1 MISAMKRVVCAVVAA
16 LLTVCVVRG
25 EEPASI
31 EGRVLLQETGE
42 PVAGVTVIVRESGAL
57 TITDRQGEFKFEGV
71 RPGRYHL
78 SAQLDSA
85 LRSVSQVVL
94 TTPGETAR
102 PQLMLSFSTL
112 RTEIT
117 VSATGRP
124 ESAFEAFQSTHSL
137 TLLDLARAETIAAGL
152 GEAIGNQ
159 PGTGVAW
166 RGFGPGS
173 SRPLI
178 RGFDGDRVLITTDDL
193 PTGSISSN
201 SGDHAETFNPLAYER
216 VEVVK
221 GPATLL
227 YGSNAMGGIVN
238 AISSH
243 AGFSSHP
250 DGLQG
255 YLQGSAGTT
264 NALGGG
270 AAGLDYAQGRWRFWG
285 GANGLRTGDYDTP
298 VGPIENSRT
307 RSANGYGGFGWFGDR
322 AFVSFGVRTNYG
334 AYGNPFAGDFHG
346 HHHHDHHDE
355 EGEDEHGHH
364 EEEGEDEHDHH
375 EEEGEELH
383 DHDEEEGEHEDEEL
397 RIDLEMRQQA
407 YQVNWGLRNLGSA
420 LDSFV
425 MKLNYA
431 TYQHEEIEFEGS
443 QRRIGTRFDN
453 DQFVYRGVF
462 EQNRRGPLTGRF
474 GFSGLERDY
483 SAAGEEAL
491 APPVDQQSFALFAL
505 EELTFERVKMQ
516 FGGRLETSR
525 YNPAFAERAHGHED
539 EAEEHEE
546 HGHEEEHHE
555 EHGHEEEHHEEEIPD
570 AIRRR
575 FTGASA
581 AAGMHADLWQ
591 GGAFVTNFSHSYR
604 VPALEELY
612 NLGPH
617 VGTLIFEVG
626 DPSLKAER
634 GNGLDLSLRQRA
646 GRIDGEVNLFY
657 YDFSNFVFPYAI
669 GEEESGLPVVNFI
682 QRDSRF
688 TGAEAR
694 LGIGLRPDFRLNLGL
709 DLVDAQDTETGTP
722 LPRIPPLRG
731 LVGLG
736 YRHKG
741 FSLRPELVLA
751 NRQSQ
756 TFDLETPTA
765 GYAVFNLRASYTI
778 PTPGAI
784 QQFSVDVFNAGD
796 RLYRNHSSFIKDLA
810 PEMGRGVRFSYILRF
825 F

>member
-1 MISAMKRVVCAVVAA
+1 MKRVVCAVVAA

-25 EEPASI
+25 EESASI
-31 EGRVLLQETGE
+31 EGKVLLQETGE
-42 PVAGVTVIVRESGAL
+42 PVAGVTVIIRESGAL

-94 TTPGETAR
+94 AAPGETAR
-102 PQLMLSFSTL
+102 PQLMLSFSTQ

-124 ESAFEAFQSTHSL
+124 ESAFETFQSTHSL

-201 SGDHAETFNPLAYER
+201 SGDHAETFNPLAFER

-227 YGSNAMGGIVN
+227 YGSNAMGGVVN

-298 VGPIENSRT
+298 EGAIENSRT

-346 HHHHDHHDE
+346 HHHHDHDE
-355 EGEDEHGHH
+355 EEGEDEHGHHEAEGEDEHGHH
-364 EEEGEDEHDHH
+364 EEEGE
-375 EEEGEELH
+375 ELH
-383 DHDEEEGEHEDEEL
+383 DDHEEEGEHEDEEL

-407 YQVNWGLRNLGSA
+407 FQVNWGLRNLGSA
-420 LDSFV
+420 LESFV

-443 QRRIGTRFDN
+443 HRRIGTRFDN

-483 SAAGEEAL
+483 SASGEEAL

-505 EELTFERVKMQ
+505 EELTFERVKLQ

-539 EAEEHEE
+539 EAEHEP
-546 HGHEEEHHE
+546 E

-570 AIRRR
+570 AVRRR

-581 AAGMHADLWQ
+581 AAGIHLDLWQ
-591 GGAFVTNFSHSYR
+591 GGAFVANYSHSYR

-617 VGTLIFEVG
+617 VGTLIYEVG
-626 DPSLKAER
+626 DPGLTAER
-634 GNGLDLSLRQRA
+634 GNGIDLSLRQQA

-657 YDFSNFVFPYAI
+657 YDFSNFVFPYAT
-669 GEEESGLPVVNFI
+669 GEEESGLPVVNFV

-765 GYAVFNLRASYTI
+765 GFAVFNLRASYTI
-778 PTPGAI
+778 PTPAAI
-784 QQFSVDVFNAGD
+784 QQFSVDVFNIGD

>member
-1 MISAMKRVVCAVVAA
+1 MKRVVCAVVAA

-25 EEPASI
+25 QESASI
-31 EGRVLLQETGE
+31 EGKVLLQETGE
-42 PVAGVTVIVRESGAL
+42 PVAGVTVIIRESGAL

-71 RPGRYHL
+71 EPGRYHL

-85 LRSVSQVVL
+85 LRSVSQVVQAA
-94 TTPGETAR
+94 PGETAR
-102 PQLMLSFSTL
+102 PQLMLSFSTQ

-124 ESAFEAFQSTHSL
+124 ESAFETFQSTHSL

-201 SGDHAETFNPLAYER
+201 SGDHAETFNPLAFER

-227 YGSNAMGGIVN
+227 YGSNAMGGVVN

-270 AAGLDYAQGRWRFWG
+270 AAGLDYAQGGWRFWG

-298 VGPIENSRT
+298 AGPIENSRT

-346 HHHHDHHDE
+346 HHHHDDHDE
-355 EGEDEHGHH
+355 EGEDEDGHH

-375 EEEGEELH
+375 EEEGEEFH

-407 YQVNWGLRNLGSA
+407 YQVNWGLRNLGPV

-462 EQNRRGPLTGRF
+462 EQQRRGPLTGRF

-483 SAAGEEAL
+483 SASGEEAL

-505 EELTFERVKMQ
+505 EELTFERVKLQ

-525 YNPAFAERAHGHED
+525 YNPAFPERAHGH
-539 EAEEHEE
+539 AEEA
-546 HGHEEEHHE
+546 GHEEEHHDEE
-555 EHGHEEEHHEEEIPD
+555 EHHEEEHHEEEIPD
-570 AIRRR
+570 AVRRR

-581 AAGMHADLWQ
+581 AAGIHMDLWQ
-591 GGAFVTNFSHSYR
+591 GGAFVANYSHSYR

-617 VGTLIFEVG
+617 VGTLIYEVG
-626 DPSLKAER
+626 DPGLTAER
-634 GNGLDLSLRQRA
+634 GNGIDLSLRQQA

-657 YDFSNFVFPYAI
+657 YDFSDFVFPYAT

-731 LVGLG
+731 LIGLG
-736 YRHKG
+736 YRYKG
-741 FSLRPELVLA
+741 FSLRPEMVLA
-751 NRQSQ
+751 SRQSQ

-765 GYAVFNLRASYTI
+765 GYALFNLRASYTI

-784 QQFSVDVFNAGD
+784 QQFSVDVFNVGD

-810 PEMGRGVRFSYILRF
+810 PEMGRGVRFSYIVRF

>member
-1 MISAMKRVVCAVVAA
+1 MKSAMKRVVCAVVAA
-16 LLTVCVVRG
+16 LLSVCAVRG

-31 EGRVLLQETGE
+31 EGQVLLQETGE
-42 PVAGVTVIVRESGAL
+42 PVAGVTVIIRESGAL
-57 TITDRQGEFKFEGV
+57 TITDRQGEFNFEGV
-71 RPGRYHL
+71 QPGRYHL
-78 SAQLDSA
+78 SAHLDSA
-85 LRSVSQVVL
+85 LRNVSKVVL
-94 TTPGETAR
+94 AAPGETAR
-102 PQLMLSFSTL
+102 PQLLLSFSTQ

-124 ESAFEAFQSTHSL
+124 ESAFETFQSTHSL
-137 TLLDLARAETIAAGL
+137 TLLHLARAESIAAGL

-178 RGFDGDRVLITTDDL
+178 RGFDGDRVLIMTDDL

-201 SGDHAETFNPLAYER
+201 SGDHAETFNPLAFER

-227 YGSNAMGGIVN
+227 YGSNAMGGVVN

-255 YLQGSAGTT
+255 YLQGSAGTA

-285 GANGLRTGDYDTP
+285 GANGLRTGDYATP
-298 VGPIENSRT
+298 AGEIENSRT
-307 RSANGYGGFGWFGDR
+307 RSANGYGGFGWFGNR

-334 AYGNPFAGDFHG
+334 AYGNPFAGEFHG
-346 HHHHDHHDE
+346 HHHGHLEE
-355 EGEDEHGHH
+355 EGEDDHGHH
-364 EEEGEDEHDHH
+364 EEED
-375 EEEGEELH
+375 EELH
-383 DHDEEEGEHEDEEL
+383 GHHEDEGEHEDEEL

-420 LDSFV
+420 LEGFV

-483 SAAGEEAL
+483 SASGEEAL

-505 EELTFERVKMQ
+505 EELAFERVKIQ

-539 EAEEHEE
+539 EAEEEPE
-546 HGHEEEHHE
+546 G
-555 EHGHEEEHHEEEIPD
+555 HGHEEEHHEEEIPD

-581 AAGMHADLWQ
+581 AAGIHMDLWQ
-591 GGAFVTNFSHSYR
+591 GGAFVANLSHSYR

-626 DPSLKAER
+626 DPGLTAER
-634 GNGLDLSLRQRA
+634 GNGLDLSLRQQA

-657 YDFSNFVFPYAI
+657 YDFSNFVFPYAT
-669 GEEESGLPVVNFI
+669 GEEEGGLPVVNFV

-688 TGAEAR
+688 TGAETR
-694 LGIGLRPDFRLNLGL
+694 LGIGFRPDFRLNLGL
-709 DLVDAQDTETGTP
+709 DFVDAQDTQTGTP

-784 QQFSVDVFNAGD
+784 QQFSVDVFNIGD

>member
-1 MISAMKRVVCAVVAA
+1 MKRVVCAVVAA
-16 LLTVCVVRG
+16 LLTVCVVQG
-25 EEPASI
+25 EESASI
-31 EGRVLLQETGE
+31 EGQVLLRETGE
-42 PVAGVTVIVRESGAL
+42 AVAGVTVILLETGAL
-57 TITDRQGEFKFEGV
+57 TITDRQGEFQFEGV
-71 RPGRYHL
+71 QPGRYHL
-78 SAQLDSA
+78 NAHLDSA
-85 LRSVSQVVL
+85 LRNVSQVVVAA
-94 TTPGETAR
+94 PGETVR
-102 PQLMLSFSTL
+102 PRLLLSFSTQ
-112 RTEIT
+112 RTQIT
-117 VSATGRP
+117 VSARGRP
-124 ESAFEAFQSTHSL
+124 ESAFEAFQPTHSL
-137 TLLDLARAETIAAGL
+137 TSLDLARAENIAAGL

-159 PGTGVAW
+159 PGTGISW

-178 RGFDGDRVLITTDDL
+178 RGFDGDRVLIMTDDL

-227 YGSNAMGGIVN
+227 YGSNAMGGVVN

-250 DGLQG
+250 DGFQG
-255 YLQGSAGTT
+255 YLQGSGGTA

-270 AAGLDYAQGRWRFWG
+270 AAGFDYAQGRWRFWG
-285 GANGLRTGDYDTP
+285 GANVLRTGDYATP
-298 VGPIENSRT
+298 AGPIENSRT
-307 RSANGYGGFGWFGDR
+307 RSTNGYGGFGWFGDR
-322 AFVSFGVRTNYG
+322 AFVSFGIRANDA

-346 HHHHDHHDE
+346 HHHHDD
-355 EGEDEHGHH
+355 H
-364 EEEGEDEHDHH
+364 EEEVEDHH
-375 EEEGEELH
+375 D
-383 DHDEEEGEHEDEEL
+383 DHEEEGEHEDEEL
-397 RIDLEMRQQA
+397 RIDLEMHQQA

-420 LDSFV
+420 LESFV
-425 MKLNYA
+425 VKLNYA
-431 TYQHEEIEFEGS
+431 TYWHEEVEFEGS
-443 QRRIGTRFDN
+443 VRRIGTRFDN
-453 DQFVYRGVF
+453 DQFAYRGVF
-462 EQNRRGPLTGRF
+462 EQNRLGPLSGRF
-474 GFSGLERDY
+474 GFSGMERDY
-483 SAAGEEAL
+483 SASGEEAL

-505 EELTFERVKMQ
+505 EELDFERVRFQ

-539 EAEEHEE
+539 EEHEE
-546 HGHEEEHHE
+546 HGDEEEHHE
-555 EHGHEEEHHEEEIPD
+555 EHGHEEEHHEEEVPD

-575 FTGASA
+575 FTGASV

-591 GGAFVTNFSHSYR
+591 GGAFVTNYSHSYR

-657 YDFSNFVFPYAI
+657 YDFSNFVFPFAT
-669 GEEESGLPVVNFI
+669 GEEESGLPVVHFV

-694 LGIGLRPDFRLNLGL
+694 LGIGFRPDFRLNLGL

-765 GYAVFNLRASYTI
+765 GFAVFNLRASYTI
-778 PTPGAI
+778 PTPAAI
-784 QQFSVDVFNAGD
+784 QQFSVDVFNIGD

>member
-1 MISAMKRVVCAVVAA
+1 MKSMKRVVCAVVAA
-16 LLTVCVVRG
+16 LLSVCAVQG
-25 EEPASI
+25 GEPASI
-31 EGRVLLQETGE
+31 EGQVLLQETGE
-42 PVAGVTVIVRESGAL
+42 PVAGVTVIIRESGAL

-71 RPGRYHL
+71 QPGRYHL
-78 SAQLDSA
+78 SAHLDSA
-85 LRSVSQVVL
+85 LRNVSKVVL
-94 TTPGETAR
+94 AAPGETAR
-102 PQLMLSFSTL
+102 PQLLLSFSTQ

-178 RGFDGDRVLITTDDL
+178 RGFDGDRVLIMTDDL

-201 SGDHAETFNPLAYER
+201 SGDHAETFNPLAFER

-227 YGSNAMGGIVN
+227 YGSNAMGGVVN

-243 AGFSSHP
+243 TGFSSHP

-255 YLQGSAGTT
+255 YLQGSGGTA

-270 AAGLDYAQGRWRFWG
+270 AAGLDYAQGQWRFWG
-285 GANGLRTGDYDTP
+285 GANGLRTGDYATP
-298 VGPIENSRT
+298 AGEIENSRT
-307 RSANGYGGFGWFGDR
+307 RSANGYGGFGWFGNR

-334 AYGNPFAGDFHG
+334 AYGNPFAGEFHG
-346 HHHHDHHDE
+346 HH
-355 EGEDEHGHH
+355 HGHH
-364 EEEGEDEHDHH
+364 EEEGEEPDGHH
-375 EEEGEELH
+375 E
-383 DHDEEEGEHEDEEL
+383 DEGEHEDEEL

-420 LDSFV
+420 LEGFV

-483 SAAGEEAL
+483 SASGEEAL

-505 EELTFERVKMQ
+505 EELAFERVKIQ

-525 YNPAFAERAHGHED
+525 YNPAFAERAHGHEE
-539 EAEEHEE
+539 EAEDEPE
-546 HGHEEEHHE
+546 G
-555 EHGHEEEHHEEEIPD
+555 HGHEEEHHEEEIPD

-581 AAGMHADLWQ
+581 ATGIHMDLWQ
-591 GGAFVTNFSHSYR
+591 GGAFVANFSHSYR

-626 DPSLKAER
+626 DPGLTAER
-634 GNGLDLSLRQRA
+634 GNGLDLSLRQQA

-657 YDFSNFVFPYAI
+657 YDFSNFVFPYAT
-669 GEEESGLPVVNFI
+669 GEEEGGLPVVNFV

-688 TGAEAR
+688 TGAETR
-694 LGIGLRPDFRLNLGL
+694 LGIGFRPDFRLNLGL
-709 DLVDAQDTETGTP
+709 DFVDAQDTRTRTP

-784 QQFSVDVFNAGD
+784 QQFSVDVFNIGD

>member
-1 MISAMKRVVCAVVAA
+1 MKRAVCAVVAA
-16 LLTVCVVRG
+16 LLSVCAVHG
-25 EEPASI
+25 AEPASI
-31 EGRVLLQETGE
+31 EGQVLLRENGE
-42 PVAGVTVIVRESGAL
+42 PVAGATVVLLETGAL
-57 TITDRQGEFKFEGV
+57 TITDQQGEFKFEGV
-71 RPGRYHL
+71 QPGRYHL
-78 SAQLDSA
+78 HARLDSA
-85 LRSVSQVVL
+85 LRNVTHVVL
-94 TTPGETAR
+94 GAHGETVRAR
-102 PQLMLSFSTL
+102 LLLSFATQ

-137 TLLDLARAETIAAGL
+137 TLLDLARAEAIAAGL

-159 PGTGVAW
+159 PGTGIAW

-178 RGFDGDRVLITTDDL
+178 RGFDGDRVLIMTDDL

-227 YGSNAMGGIVN
+227 YGSNAMGGVVN

-255 YLQGSAGTT
+255 YLQGSGGTA

-285 GANGLRTGDYDTP
+285 GVNGLRTGDYATP
-298 VGPIENSRT
+298 EGTIENSRT

-355 EGEDEHGHH
+355 EGEDDHGHH
-364 EEEGEDEHDHH
+364 EEEGEDDHDLHEH
-375 EEEGEELH
+375 EEEGED
-383 DHDEEEGEHEDEEL
+383 DHDLHEDEGEHEDEEL

-407 YQVNWGLRNLGSA
+407 FQVNWGLRNLGSA
-420 LDSFV
+420 LEGFV

-443 QRRIGTRFDN
+443 LRRIGTRFDN

-462 EQNRRGPLTGRF
+462 EQNRWGPLSGRF

-483 SAAGEEAL
+483 SASGEEAL

-505 EELTFERVKMQ
+505 EELDYERVKFQ

-525 YNPAFAERAHGHED
+525 YNPAFAERAHGHAD
-539 EAEEHEE
+539 EAEDPHEG
-546 HGHEEEHHE
+546 HGHEEEHHDE
-555 EHGHEEEHHEEEIPD
+555 EHHDEEHHEEEIPD
-570 AIRRR
+570 AVRRR
-575 FTGASA
+575 FTGVSA
-581 AAGMHADLWQ
+581 AAGMHADLWP
-591 GGAFVTNFSHSYR
+591 GGALVANFSHSYR

-626 DPSLKAER
+626 DPGLKAER
-634 GNGLDLSLRQRA
+634 GNGLDLSLRQQA
-646 GRIDGEVNLFY
+646 GRIDGQVNLFY
-657 YDFSNFVFPYAI
+657 YDFSNFVFPFAT
-669 GEEESGLPVVNFI
+669 GEEESGLPVVNFV

-694 LGIGLRPDFRLNLGL
+694 LGIGFRPDFRLNLGL
-709 DLVDAQDTETGTP
+709 DLVDAQDTQTGTP
-722 LPRIPPLRG
+722 MPRIPPLRG
-731 LVGLG
+731 RVGLE
-736 YRHKG
+736 YRNKG
-741 FSLRPELVLA
+741 LSLRPELVLA

-765 GYAVFNLRASYTI
+765 GYAVANLRASYTI
-778 PTPGAI
+778 PTPAAI
-784 QQFSVDVFNAGD
+784 HQFSADVFNAGD

>member
-1 MISAMKRVVCAVVAA
+1 MKRVVCAVVAA

-25 EEPASI
+25 EETASI
-31 EGRVLLQETGE
+31 EGQVLLQESGA
-42 PVAGVTVIVRESGAL
+42 PIAGATVILLETGAL
-57 TITDRQGEFKFEGV
+57 AITDRQGEFQFEGV
-71 RPGRYHL
+71 QPGRYHL
-78 SAQLDSA
+78 HARIGSA
-85 LRSVSQVVL
+85 LQDVSHVVVAA
-94 TTPGETAR
+94 GRETAR
-102 PQLMLSFSTL
+102 LQLVLSFPTQ

-124 ESAFEAFQSTHSL
+124 ESAFETFQSTHSL

-159 PGTGVAW
+159 PGTGIAR

-178 RGFDGDRVLITTDDL
+178 RGFDGDRVAIMTDDL

-201 SGDHAETFNPLAYER
+201 SGDHAETFNPLAFER

-227 YGSNAMGGIVN
+227 YGSNAMGGVVN

-270 AAGLDYAQGRWRFWG
+270 AAGLDYAQGQWRFWG

-298 VGPIENSRT
+298 EGAIENSRT

-346 HHHHDHHDE
+346 HHHHDHDDE

-364 EEEGEDEHDHH
+364 EEEGEDEHGHH

-383 DHDEEEGEHEDEEL
+383 GHEEEEGEHEDGEEL

-407 YQVNWGLRNLGSA
+407 YQVNWGLRNLGPA
-420 LDSFV
+420 LEGFV

-483 SAAGEEAL
+483 SASGEEAL

-525 YNPAFAERAHGHED
+525 YNPAFAERAR
-539 EAEEHEE
+539 
-546 HGHEEEHHE
+546 GHEEEGEHEPE

-570 AIRRR
+570 AVRRR

-581 AAGMHADLWQ
+581 AAGIHMDLWQ
-591 GGAFVTNFSHSYR
+591 GGAFVANYSHSYR

-617 VGTLIFEVG
+617 VGTLIYEVG
-626 DPSLKAER
+626 DPGLTAER
-634 GNGLDLSLRQRA
+634 GNGIDLSLRQQV
-646 GRIDGEVNLFY
+646 GRIDGQVNLFY
-657 YDFSNFVFPYAI
+657 YDFSNFVFPYAT
-669 GEEESGLPVVNFI
+669 GEEESGLPVVNFV

-751 NRQSQ
+751 SRQSQ

-784 QQFSVDVFNAGD
+784 QQFSVDVFNIGD

>member
-1 MISAMKRVVCAVVAA
+1 MKSMKRAVCAVVAA
-16 LLTVCVVRG
+16 LLSVCAVQG
-25 EEPASI
+25 GEPASI
-31 EGRVLLQETGE
+31 EGQVLLQETGE
-42 PVAGVTVIVRESGAL
+42 PVAGVTVIIRESGAL
-57 TITDRQGEFKFEGV
+57 TITDRHGEFKFEGV
-71 RPGRYHL
+71 QPGRYHL
-78 SAQLDSA
+78 SAHLDSA
-85 LRSVSQVVL
+85 LRNVSKVVL
-94 TTPGETAR
+94 AAPGETAR
-102 PQLMLSFSTL
+102 PQLLLSFSTQ

-124 ESAFEAFQSTHSL
+124 ESAFETFQSTHSL
-137 TLLDLARAETIAAGL
+137 TLLDLARAESIAAGL

-159 PGTGVAW
+159 PGTGIAW

-178 RGFDGDRVLITTDDL
+178 RGFDGDRVLIMTDDL

-201 SGDHAETFNPLAYER
+201 SGDHAETFNPLAFER

-227 YGSNAMGGIVN
+227 YGSNAMGGVVN

-255 YLQGSAGTT
+255 YLQGSAGTA

-270 AAGLDYAQGRWRFWG
+270 VAGLDYAQGRWRFWG
-285 GANGLRTGDYDTP
+285 GANGLRTGDYATP
-298 VGPIENSRT
+298 AGEIENSRT
-307 RSANGYGGFGWFGDR
+307 RSANGYGGFGWFGNR

-334 AYGNPFAGDFHG
+334 AYGNPFAGEFHG
-346 HHHHDHHDE
+346 HH
-355 EGEDEHGHH
+355 HGHH
-364 EEEGEDEHDHH
+364 EEESEDDHGHH

-383 DHDEEEGEHEDEEL
+383 GHHEDEGEHEDEEL

-420 LDSFV
+420 LEGFV
-425 MKLNYA
+425 MKLNFA

-483 SAAGEEAL
+483 SASGEEAL

-505 EELTFERVKMQ
+505 EELAFERVKIQ

-539 EAEEHEE
+539 EAEEEQE
-546 HGHEEEHHE
+546 G
-555 EHGHEEEHHEEEIPD
+555 HGHEEEHHEEEIPD

-581 AAGMHADLWQ
+581 SAGIHMDLWQ
-591 GGAFVTNFSHSYR
+591 GGAFVANLSHSYR

-626 DPSLKAER
+626 DPGLTAER
-634 GNGLDLSLRQRA
+634 GNGLDLSLRQQA

-657 YDFSNFVFPYAI
+657 YDFSNFVFPYAT
-669 GEEESGLPVVNFI
+669 GEEEGGLPVVNFV

-688 TGAEAR
+688 TGAETR
-694 LGIGLRPDFRLNLGL
+694 LGIGFRPDFRLNLGL
-709 DLVDAQDTETGTP
+709 DFVDAQDTRTATP

-784 QQFSVDVFNAGD
+784 QQFSVDVFNIGD

>member
-1 MISAMKRVVCAVVAA
+1 MKSMKRVVCAVVAA
-16 LLTVCVVRG
+16 LLTVCAVRG

-31 EGRVLLQETGE
+31 EGQVLLQETGE
-42 PVAGVTVIVRESGAL
+42 PVAGVTVIIRESGAL

-71 RPGRYHL
+71 QPGRYHL
-78 SAQLDSA
+78 SAHLDSA
-85 LRSVSQVVL
+85 LRNVSKVVL
-94 TTPGETAR
+94 AAPGETAR
-102 PQLMLSFSTL
+102 PQLLLSFSTQ

-124 ESAFEAFQSTHSL
+124 ESAFETFQSTHSL

-178 RGFDGDRVLITTDDL
+178 RGFDGDRVLIMTDDL

-201 SGDHAETFNPLAYER
+201 SGDHAETFNPLAFER

-227 YGSNAMGGIVN
+227 YGSNAMGGVVN

-255 YLQGSAGTT
+255 YLQGSAGTA

-270 AAGLDYAQGRWRFWG
+270 AAGVDYAQGRWRFWG
-285 GANGLRTGDYDTP
+285 GANALRTGDYATP
-298 VGPIENSRT
+298 AGEIENSRT

-334 AYGNPFAGDFHG
+334 AYGNPFAGEFHG
-346 HHHHDHHDE
+346 HH
-355 EGEDEHGHH
+355 HGHH
-364 EEEGEDEHDHH
+364 EEEEEGEDDHGHH

-383 DHDEEEGEHEDEEL
+383 GHHEDEGEHEDEEL

-420 LDSFV
+420 LEGFV

-483 SAAGEEAL
+483 SASGEEAL

-505 EELTFERVKMQ
+505 EELAFERVKIQ

-539 EAEEHEE
+539 EAEEEPE
-546 HGHEEEHHE
+546 G
-555 EHGHEEEHHEEEIPD
+555 HGHEEEHHEEEIPD

-581 AAGMHADLWQ
+581 AAGIHMDLWQ
-591 GGAFVTNFSHSYR
+591 GGAFVANLSHSYR

-626 DPSLKAER
+626 DPGLTAER
-634 GNGLDLSLRQRA
+634 GNGLDLSLRQQA

-657 YDFSNFVFPYAI
+657 YDFSNFVFPYAT
-669 GEEESGLPVVNFI
+669 GEEEGGLPVVNFV

-688 TGAEAR
+688 TGAETR
-694 LGIGLRPDFRLNLGL
+694 LGIGFRPDFRLNLGL
-709 DLVDAQDTETGTP
+709 DFVDAQDTRTRTP

-784 QQFSVDVFNAGD
+784 QQFSVDVFNIGD

>member
-1 MISAMKRVVCAVVAA
+1 MKRIKRAVCAVVAA
-16 LLTVCVVRG
+16 LLTVSAVQG

-31 EGRVLLQETGE
+31 EGQVVLRETGD
-42 PVAGVTVIVRESGAL
+42 PVAGATVILLETGAL
-57 TITDRQGEFKFEGV
+57 TIADRQGEFKFEDV
-71 RPGRYHL
+71 QPGRYHL
-78 SAQLDSA
+78 HAHLDSA
-85 LRSVSQVVL
+85 LRNVSQVVMAE
-94 TTPGETAR
+94 PGETVR
-102 PQLMLSFSTL
+102 PRLLLSFSTQ
-112 RTEIT
+112 RTQIT

-124 ESAFEAFQSTHSL
+124 ESAFETFQSTHSL
-137 TLLDLARAETIAAGL
+137 SSLDLARAENIAAGL

-159 PGTGVAW
+159 PGTGISW

-178 RGFDGDRVLITTDDL
+178 RGFDGDRVLIMTDDL

-216 VEVVK
+216 LEVVK

-227 YGSNAMGGIVN
+227 YGSNAMGGVVN

-250 DGLQG
+250 DGFQG
-255 YLQGSAGTT
+255 YFQGSGGTA

-270 AAGLDYAQGRWRFWG
+270 AAGFDYAQGPWRFWG
-285 GANGLRTGDYDTP
+285 GANVLRTGDYATP
-298 VGPIENSRT
+298 TGAIENSRT
-307 RSANGYGGFGWFGDR
+307 RSTNGYGGFGWFGDR
-322 AFVSFGVRTNYG
+322 AFVSFGVRANDA

-346 HHHHDHHDE
+346 HHHHDHHEEEEDHHDEHDE
-355 EGEDEHGHH
+355 EEEHHGEH
-364 EEEGEDEHDHH
+364 EEEDHH
-375 EEEGEELH
+375 GEH
-383 DHDEEEGEHEDEEL
+383 EEEGEHEDEEL
-397 RIDLEMRQQA
+397 RIDLEMHQQA

-420 LDSFV
+420 LESFV
-425 MKLNYA
+425 MKLSYA
-431 TYQHEEIEFEGS
+431 TYWHEEVEFEES
-443 QRRIGTRFDN
+443 VRRIGTRFDN
-453 DQFVYRGVF
+453 DQFAYRGVF
-462 EQNRRGPLTGRF
+462 EQNRLGPLSGRF
-474 GFSGLERDY
+474 GFSGMERDY
-483 SAAGEEAL
+483 SASGEEAL
-491 APPVDQQSFALFAL
+491 APPVDQQSFALFVL
-505 EELTFERVKMQ
+505 EELDFERVKFQ
-516 FGGRLETSR
+516 FGARLETSR

-539 EAEEHEE
+539 EAEEHHDHEE

-555 EHGHEEEHHEEEIPD
+555 EHGDEEEHHEEEIPD
-570 AIRRR
+570 AVRRR
-575 FTGASA
+575 FTGASM

-657 YDFSNFVFPYAI
+657 YDFSNFVFPFAT
-669 GEEESGLPVVNFI
+669 GEEEGGLPVVHFV

-688 TGAEAR
+688 TGAETR
-694 LGIGLRPDFRLNLGL
+694 LGIGLRPDFRLNLGM
-709 DLVDAQDTETGTP
+709 DFVDAQDTRTRTP

-731 LVGLG
+731 RVGLE
-736 YRHKG
+736 YRNKG
-741 FSLRPELVLA
+741 LSLRPELVLA

-756 TFDLETPTA
+756 TFDLEMPTA
-765 GYAVFNLRASYTI
+765 GYAVVNLRASYTI

-784 QQFSVDVFNAGD
+784 HQFSANVFNVGD
-796 RLYRNHSSFIKDLA
+796 QLYRNHSSFIKDLA
-810 PEMGRGVRFSYILRF
+810 PEMGRGIRFSYMLRF

>member
-1 MISAMKRVVCAVVAA
+1 MKRIKRAVCAVVAA
-16 LLTVCVVRG
+16 LLTVCAVQG

-31 EGRVLLQETGE
+31 EGQVVLRETGE
-42 PVAGVTVIVRESGAL
+42 PVAGVTVILLETGAL

-71 RPGRYHL
+71 QPGRYHL
-78 SAQLDSA
+78 HAHLDSA
-85 LRSVSQVVL
+85 LRNVSQVVL
-94 TTPGETAR
+94 AAPGETVR
-102 PQLMLSFSTL
+102 PRLLLSFSTQ
-112 RTEIT
+112 RTQIT

-124 ESAFEAFQSTHSL
+124 ESAFEAFQPTHSL
-137 TLLDLARAETIAAGL
+137 TSLDLARAENIAAGL

-159 PGTGVAW
+159 PGTGISW

-178 RGFDGDRVLITTDDL
+178 RGFDGDRVLIMTDDL

-227 YGSNAMGGIVN
+227 YGSNAMGGVVN

-250 DGLQG
+250 DGFQG
-255 YLQGSAGTT
+255 YFQGSGGTA

-270 AAGLDYAQGRWRFWG
+270 AAGFDYAQGPWRFWG
-285 GANGLRTGDYDTP
+285 GANVLRTGDYATP
-298 VGPIENSRT
+298 AGAIENSRT
-307 RSANGYGGFGWFGDR
+307 RSTNGYGGFGWFGDR
-322 AFVSFGVRTNYG
+322 AFVSFGIRANDA

-346 HHHHDHHDE
+346 HHHHDD
-355 EGEDEHGHH
+355 H
-364 EEEGEDEHDHH
+364 EEEVEDHH
-375 EEEGEELH
+375 D
-383 DHDEEEGEHEDEEL
+383 DHEEEGEHEDEEL
-397 RIDLEMRQQA
+397 RIDLEMHQQA

-420 LDSFV
+420 LESFV

-431 TYQHEEIEFEGS
+431 TYWHEEVEFEGS
-443 QRRIGTRFDN
+443 ARRIGTRFDN
-453 DQFVYRGVF
+453 DQFAYRGVF
-462 EQNRRGPLTGRF
+462 EQNRLGPLSGRF
-474 GFSGLERDY
+474 GFSGMERDY
-483 SAAGEEAL
+483 SASGEEAL

-505 EELTFERVKMQ
+505 EELDFERVRFQ

-539 EAEEHEE
+539 EE
-546 HGHEEEHHE
+546 
-555 EHGHEEEHHEEEIPD
+555 HEEEHHEEEVPD

-591 GGAFVTNFSHSYR
+591 GGAFVTNYSHSYR

-626 DPSLKAER
+626 DPGLKAER

-657 YDFSNFVFPYAI
+657 YDFSNFVFPFAT
-669 GEEESGLPVVNFI
+669 GEEEGGLPVVHFV

-694 LGIGLRPDFRLNLGL
+694 LGIGFRPDFRLNLGL
-709 DLVDAQDTETGTP
+709 DLVDA
-722 LPRIPPLRG
+722 
-731 LVGLG
+731 
-736 YRHKG
+736 
-741 FSLRPELVLA
+741 
-751 NRQSQ
+751 
-756 TFDLETPTA
+756 
-765 GYAVFNLRASYTI
+765 
-778 PTPGAI
+778 
-784 QQFSVDVFNAGD
+784 
-796 RLYRNHSSFIKDLA
+796 
-810 PEMGRGVRFSYILRF
+810 
-825 F
+825 

>member
-1 MISAMKRVVCAVVAA
+1 MKSMKRVVCAVVAA
-16 LLTVCVVRG
+16 LLTVCAVRG

-31 EGRVLLQETGE
+31 EGQVLLQETGE
-42 PVAGVTVIVRESGAL
+42 PVAGVTVIIRESGAL

-71 RPGRYHL
+71 QPGRYHL
-78 SAQLDSA
+78 SAHLDSA
-85 LRSVSQVVL
+85 LRNVSKVVL
-94 TTPGETAR
+94 AAPGETVR
-102 PQLMLSFSTL
+102 PQLLLSFSTQ

-137 TLLDLARAETIAAGL
+137 TLLDLARAESIAAGL

-159 PGTGVAW
+159 PGTGIAW

-178 RGFDGDRVLITTDDL
+178 RGFDGDRVLIMTDDL

-201 SGDHAETFNPLAYER
+201 SGDHAETFNPLAFER

-227 YGSNAMGGIVN
+227 YGSNAMGGVVN

-255 YLQGSAGTT
+255 YLQGSAGTA

-285 GANGLRTGDYDTP
+285 GANGLRTGDYATP
-298 VGPIENSRT
+298 AGEIENSRT
-307 RSANGYGGFGWFGDR
+307 RSANGYGGFGWFGNR

-334 AYGNPFAGDFHG
+334 AYGNPFAGEFHG
-346 HHHHDHHDE
+346 HHH
-355 EGEDEHGHH
+355 GHN
-364 EEEGEDEHDHH
+364 EEEEESEDDHGHH

-383 DHDEEEGEHEDEEL
+383 GHNEDEGEHEDEEL

-420 LDSFV
+420 LEGFV

-483 SAAGEEAL
+483 SASGEEAL

-505 EELTFERVKMQ
+505 EELAFERVKIQ

-539 EAEEHEE
+539 EAEEEPE
-546 HGHEEEHHE
+546 G
-555 EHGHEEEHHEEEIPD
+555 HGHEEEHHEEEIPD

-581 AAGMHADLWQ
+581 AAGIHMDLWQ
-591 GGAFVTNFSHSYR
+591 GGAFVANLSHSYR

-626 DPSLKAER
+626 DPGLTAER
-634 GNGLDLSLRQRA
+634 GNGLDLSLRQQA

-657 YDFSNFVFPYAI
+657 YDFSNFVFPYAT
-669 GEEESGLPVVNFI
+669 GEEEGGLPVVNFV

-688 TGAEAR
+688 TGAETR
-694 LGIGLRPDFRLNLGL
+694 LGIGFRPDFRLNLGL
-709 DLVDAQDTETGTP
+709 DFVDAQDTQTGTP

-784 QQFSVDVFNAGD
+784 QQFSVDVFNIGD

>member
-1 MISAMKRVVCAVVAA
+1 MKRVVCAVVAA
-16 LLTVCVVRG
+16 LLTVCVVQG
-25 EEPASI
+25 EESASI
-31 EGRVLLQETGE
+31 EGQVLLRETGE
-42 PVAGVTVIVRESGAL
+42 AVAGVTVILLETGAL
-57 TITDRQGEFKFEGV
+57 TITDRQGEFQFEGV
-71 RPGRYHL
+71 QPGRYHL
-78 SAQLDSA
+78 NAHLDSA
-85 LRSVSQVVL
+85 LRNVSQVVVAAS
-94 TTPGETAR
+94 GETVR
-102 PQLMLSFSTL
+102 PQLLLSFSTQ

-117 VSATGRP
+117 VTATGRP
-124 ESAFEAFQSTHSL
+124 ESAFETFQSTHSL
-137 TLLDLARAETIAAGL
+137 TSLDLARAESIAAGL

-159 PGTGVAW
+159 PGTGIAW

-178 RGFDGDRVLITTDDL
+178 RGFDGDRVLIMTDDL

-201 SGDHAETFNPLAYER
+201 SGDHAETFNPLAFER
-216 VEVVK
+216 VEVIK

-227 YGSNAMGGIVN
+227 YGSNAMGGVVN

-255 YLQGSAGTT
+255 YLQGSAGTA

-270 AAGLDYAQGRWRFWG
+270 AGGFDYAQGQWRFWG
-285 GANGLRTGDYDTP
+285 GANGLRTGDYATP
-298 VGPIENSRT
+298 VGEIENSRT

-322 AFVSFGVRTNYG
+322 AFVSFGIRANDA

-346 HHHHDHHDE
+346 HHHHDE
-355 EGEDEHGHH
+355 H
-364 EEEGEDEHDHH
+364 EEEGEAHHGHD
-375 EEEGEELH
+375 
-383 DHDEEEGEHEDEEL
+383 DEEGEHEDEEL
-397 RIDLEMRQQA
+397 RIDLEMHQQA

-420 LDSFV
+420 LESFV
-425 MKLNYA
+425 VKLNYA
-431 TYQHEEIEFEGS
+431 TYWHEEVEFEGS
-443 QRRIGTRFDN
+443 VRRIGTRFDN
-453 DQFVYRGVF
+453 DQFAYRGVF
-462 EQNRRGPLTGRF
+462 EQNRLGPLSGRF
-474 GFSGLERDY
+474 GFSGMERDY
-483 SAAGEEAL
+483 SASGEEAL

-505 EELTFERVKMQ
+505 EELDFERVRFQ

-539 EAEEHEE
+539 EAEE
-546 HGHEEEHHE
+546 

-575 FTGASA
+575 FTGAST

-591 GGAFVTNFSHSYR
+591 GGAFVANYSHSYR

-626 DPSLKAER
+626 DPGLKAER
-634 GNGLDLSLRQRA
+634 GNGLDLSLRQQA

-657 YDFSNFVFPYAI
+657 YDFSNFVFPFAT
-669 GEEESGLPVVNFI
+669 GEEEGGLPVVNFV

-694 LGIGLRPDFRLNLGL
+694 LGIGFRPDFRVNLGL
-709 DLVDAQDTETGTP
+709 DFVDAQDTQTGTP

-731 LVGLG
+731 RVGLE
-736 YRHKG
+736 YRLKG

-765 GYAVFNLRASYTI
+765 GYTVFNLRAAYTI

-784 QQFSVDVFNAGD
+784 QQFSLDVFNIGD

-810 PEMGRGVRFSYILRF
+810 PEMGRGVRFSYIVRF

>member
-1 MISAMKRVVCAVVAA
+1 MKRIKRAACAVVAA
-16 LLTVCVVRG
+16 LLTVCAVQG

-31 EGRVLLQETGE
+31 EGQVVLRETGE
-42 PVAGVTVIVRESGAL
+42 PVAGATVILLETGAL

-71 RPGRYHL
+71 QPGRYHL
-78 SAQLDSA
+78 HAHLDSA
-85 LRSVSQVVL
+85 LRNVSQVVVAA
-94 TTPGETAR
+94 PGETVR
-102 PQLMLSFSTL
+102 PRLLLSFSTQ
-112 RTEIT
+112 RTQIT
-117 VSATGRP
+117 VSARGRP
-124 ESAFEAFQSTHSL
+124 ESAFEAFQPTHSL
-137 TLLDLARAETIAAGL
+137 TSLDLARAENIAAGL

-159 PGTGVAW
+159 PGTGISW

-178 RGFDGDRVLITTDDL
+178 RGFDGDRVLIMTDDL

-227 YGSNAMGGIVN
+227 YGSNAMGGVVN

-250 DGLQG
+250 DGFQG
-255 YLQGSAGTT
+255 YLQGSGGTA

-270 AAGLDYAQGRWRFWG
+270 AAGFDYAQGRWRFWG
-285 GANGLRTGDYDTP
+285 GANVLRTGDYATP
-298 VGPIENSRT
+298 AGPIENSRT
-307 RSANGYGGFGWFGDR
+307 RSTNGYGGFGWFGDR
-322 AFVSFGVRTNYG
+322 AFVSFGIRANDA

-346 HHHHDHHDE
+346 HHHHDD
-355 EGEDEHGHH
+355 H
-364 EEEGEDEHDHH
+364 EEEVEDHH
-375 EEEGEELH
+375 D
-383 DHDEEEGEHEDEEL
+383 DHEEEGEHEDEEL
-397 RIDLEMRQQA
+397 RIDLEMHQQA

-420 LDSFV
+420 LESFV

-431 TYQHEEIEFEGS
+431 TYWHEEVEFEGS
-443 QRRIGTRFDN
+443 ARRIGTRFDN
-453 DQFVYRGVF
+453 DQFAYRGVF
-462 EQNRRGPLTGRF
+462 EQNRLGPLSGRF

-483 SAAGEEAL
+483 SASGEEAL

-505 EELTFERVKMQ
+505 EELDFERVRFQ

-539 EAEEHEE
+539 EE
-546 HGHEEEHHE
+546 
-555 EHGHEEEHHEEEIPD
+555 HEEEHHEEEVPD

-591 GGAFVTNFSHSYR
+591 GGAFVTNYSHSYR

-626 DPSLKAER
+626 DPGLKAER

-657 YDFSNFVFPYAI
+657 YDFSNFVFPFAT
-669 GEEESGLPVVNFI
+669 GEEEGGLPVVHFV

-694 LGIGLRPDFRLNLGL
+694 LGIGFRPDFRLNLGL
-709 DLVDAQDTETGTP
+709 DLVDAQDTRIRTP

-731 LVGLG
+731 RVGLE

-741 FSLRPELVLA
+741 LSLRPELVMA

-756 TFDLETPTA
+756 TFDLEMPTA
-765 GYAVFNLRASYTI
+765 GYAVVNLRASYTI

-784 QQFSVDVFNAGD
+784 HQFSANVFNVGD
-796 RLYRNHSSFIKDLA
+796 QLYRNHSSFIKDLA
-810 PEMGRGVRFSYILRF
+810 PEMGRGIRFSYMLRF

>member
-1 MISAMKRVVCAVVAA
+1 MKSMKRVVCAVVAA
-16 LLTVCVVRG
+16 LLSVCAVQG
-25 EEPASI
+25 GEPASI
-31 EGRVLLQETGE
+31 EGQVLLQETGE
-42 PVAGVTVIVRESGAL
+42 PVAGVTVIIRESGAL

-71 RPGRYHL
+71 QPGRYHL
-78 SAQLDSA
+78 SAHLDSA
-85 LRSVSQVVL
+85 LRNVSKVVL
-94 TTPGETAR
+94 AAPGETAR
-102 PQLMLSFSTL
+102 PQLLLSFSTQ

-124 ESAFEAFQSTHSL
+124 ESAFETFQSTHSL
-137 TLLDLARAETIAAGL
+137 TLLDLARAESIAAGL

-159 PGTGVAW
+159 PGTGIAW

-178 RGFDGDRVLITTDDL
+178 RGFDGDRVLIMTDDL

-201 SGDHAETFNPLAYER
+201 SGDHAETFNPLAFER

-227 YGSNAMGGIVN
+227 YGSNAMGGVVN

-255 YLQGSAGTT
+255 YLQGSAGTA

-285 GANGLRTGDYDTP
+285 GANGLRTGDYATP
-298 VGPIENSRT
+298 AGEIENSRT
-307 RSANGYGGFGWFGDR
+307 RSANGYGGFGWFGNR

-334 AYGNPFAGDFHG
+334 AYGNPFAGEFHG
-346 HHHHDHHDE
+346 HHH
-355 EGEDEHGHH
+355 GHN
-364 EEEGEDEHDHH
+364 EEEEESEDDHGHH

-383 DHDEEEGEHEDEEL
+383 GHNEDEGEHEDEEL

-407 YQVNWGLRNLGSA
+407 YQVNWGLRNFGSA
-420 LDSFV
+420 LEGFV

-453 DQFVYRGVF
+453 DQFVYRGIF

-483 SAAGEEAL
+483 SASGEEAL

-505 EELTFERVKMQ
+505 EELAFERVKIQ

-539 EAEEHEE
+539 EAEEEPE
-546 HGHEEEHHE
+546 G
-555 EHGHEEEHHEEEIPD
+555 HGHEEEHHEEEIPD

-581 AAGMHADLWQ
+581 AAGMHMDLWQ
-591 GGAFVTNFSHSYR
+591 GGAFVANLSHSYR

-626 DPSLKAER
+626 DPGLTAER
-634 GNGLDLSLRQRA
+634 GNGLDLSLRQQA

-657 YDFSNFVFPYAI
+657 YDFSNFVFPYAT
-669 GEEESGLPVVNFI
+669 GEEEGGLPVVNFV

-688 TGAEAR
+688 TGAETR
-694 LGIGLRPDFRLNLGL
+694 LGIGFRPDFRLNLGL
-709 DLVDAQDTETGTP
+709 DFVDAQDTQTGTP

-784 QQFSVDVFNAGD
+784 QQFSVDVFNIGD